1 MSMHVP
7 TMFLMVIL
15 VSLTMACCTAALWRR
30 SNPEGLGYWALGL
43 TLHGVSFILVSLR
56 GALPY
61 GLTVVLA
68 NLLLLSGFSLFCQ
81 ALLQFQRRHL
91 AVIWLWWPV
100 PAALPGLLM
109 LPDNTAGRIVLIA
122 LLCTYQ
128 AALMLFITLGRRHQT
143 TGRGQYFV
151 MSAAALGILTMG
163 VRALTTALAAD
174 QVQSLTSS
182 TPVQAATFLI
192 SCVVLILSS
201 MGLILMTKER
211 SDACNRSL
219 AMHDELTGLPNRRYS
234 MEVLARVVAARQRHP
249 QHLSL
254 MMLDIDHFKQI
265 NDQYGHLA
273 GDQALRR
280 LADQL
285 RARLRLQD
293 HVGRLGGEEF
303 LVILP
308 DTPAQGALRLAE
320 DLRRSVEQLH
330 GQRADS
336 AAEDLG
342 MTISI
347 GVCSLTP
354 ADALDALAA
363 IELADQALYL
373 AKQNGRNRV
382 QLTGAGG
389 LSTSDPAPLAPAQP
403 GHAEPDAG
411 AAAS

>member
-30 SNPEGLGYWALGL
+30 SNPEGLGYWALG
-43 TLHGVSFILVSLR
+43 
-56 GALPY
+56 
-61 GLTVVLA
+61 
-68 NLLLLSGFSLFCQ
+68 
-81 ALLQFQRRHL
+81 
-91 AVIWLWWPV
+91 
-100 PAALPGLLM
+100 
-109 LPDNTAGRIVLIA
+109 
-122 LLCTYQ
+122 
-128 AALMLFITLGRRHQT
+128 
-143 TGRGQYFV
+143 
-151 MSAAALGILTMG
+151 
-163 VRALTTALAAD
+163 
-174 QVQSLTSS
+174 
-182 TPVQAATFLI
+182 
-192 SCVVLILSS
+192 
-201 MGLILMTKER
+201 
-211 SDACNRSL
+211 
-219 AMHDELTGLPNRRYS
+219 
-234 MEVLARVVAARQRHP
+234 
-249 QHLSL
+249 
-254 MMLDIDHFKQI
+254 QI

-336 AAEDLG
+336 AAEDRG